1 MKALVLQRRNQTK
14 ETEEKEQFD
23 RKERK
28 KHKVEITDIRNL
40 RSLRGSVPNSSS
52 ARFAILDP
60 PSSILGLCFGCGS
73 AALGS
78 SRCSAFLGIA
88 SGLVAF
94 YSFRKKSF

>member
-1 MKALVLQRRNQTK
+1 MRQSRNQTK

-60 PSSILGLCFGCGS
+60 PSSILNPRSMFWLRLCRSGIFAVLS
-73 AALGS
+73 
-78 SRCSAFLGIA
+78 FLRYCLRARGF
-88 SGLVAF
+88 L
-94 YSFRKKSF
+94 